1 MPKEEVIYSPSEL
14 FSTHTKDGD
23 VWLAG
28 TGNRQ
33 NPDIVFIADNP
44 TEAEVAA
51 KRPFSGRSIGMLNV
65 MLQTMQLDVSRC
77 YFTYAVKFSTYK
89 DRKLKAGEIS
99 KCRDFVR
106 QELKALNP
114 KVIVPMGTD
123 ALKAI
128 CTKGYSLSEFRGQPI
143 ELPDFPNAKI
153 FPIWSSGY
161 LYINPQMTGEYQK
174 DLCNAFALARGK
186 EVSTRANVS
195 YELVTDTKRA
205 AEIFCELIDNPPD
218 DIMFVDLEGNSLTW
232 LRPDSYVR
240 TLQLGCGVDRNYVFK
255 FYPVDSDE
263 YPIDKSIH
271 YQGCCNITDVM
282 AMFRQYLEYTRCP
295 LGGQNL
301 RFDGHFLMN
310 YGVDVRPYFRYDTM
324 LAEHL
329 INNTGLFSL
338 TDMTLKYTTLGKYDG
353 ELLQWK
359 HDNRDQVSDVL
370 GYSRIPDEILFPYAA
385 ADVVAPRII
394 MEKQLPQLGPYL
406 RNRGHEGQYPSLL
419 ESIIQTDID
428 LYEIEREGMPI
439 DVSERLP
446 VLTRIYND
454 KRREMEASLLQTIA
468 NTTGR
473 TEVNLRSTDQV
484 QSLLFTS
491 PSEGGLGLVP
501 LFSTGQGKMK
511 KSWEWV
517 MRQTPE
523 VQKNFN
529 PSTDK
534 MTLELLSEKH
544 PIVKQL
550 LDFRRV
556 DQVCKT
562 FLPEDGDGG
571 IPGNIWGDGKIH
583 PVFRQ
588 LTETGRFRTS
598 DPNCQNWS
606 KSAESFM
613 VEIFG
618 GKDKVPKSIRS
629 VVKPPEGW
637 MLIEADFSQAEL
649 FVLAY
654 VSGDENMIAALTT
667 PGIDLHTKTAVGSFG
682 MFRHL
687 PDGTEVTEAM
697 AKSWAGSNKAEYEKL
712 ESTFLY
718 RTSTGKVLTHSEFKD
733 SIRVAAKAINF
744 GIPYGRGAAA
754 IATQIEAWTGNPV
767 NVQDIQNALDGW
779 KRTYSKAWAY
789 MVKCHNDVVQ
799 QGYVESP
806 WGRRRYF
813 PEKPEEWM
821 VAANQREGGN
831 FPIQSTIADTMRL
844 AMSRVLRIRDEER
857 LQFKVVN
864 QIHDALIAMVP
875 IEEKNKCIDALRR
888 GMSGIKIPM
897 PNNIS
902 LELGVDIEMYARWGE
917 KLKAA

>member
-1 MPKEEVIYSPSEL
+1 VAKEEVIYSPSEL

-23 VWLAG
+23 IWLSG
-28 TGNRQ
+28 TGNR
-33 NPDIVFIADNP
+33 NPDIVFLAGNP
-44 TEAEVAA
+44 TEAEVAG
-51 KRPFSGRSIGMLNV
+51 KRPFSGRSIGMLNI
-65 MLQTMQLDVSRC
+65 MLQTLQLDVSRC
-77 YFTYAVKFSTYK
+77 YFTYAVKFATYK
-89 DRKLKAGEIS
+89 DRKPKAGEIS
-99 KCRDFVR
+99 KCRSFVH

-123 ALKAI
+123 ALKSI
-128 CTKGYSLSEFRGQPI
+128 CTKGYSINEFRGQPI
-143 ELPDFPNAKI
+143 ELEDFPGVKI
-153 FPIWSSGY
+153 LPIWAPGF
-161 LYINPQMTGEYQK
+161 LYINPQMTEEYQK
-174 DLCNAFALARGK
+174 DLMNAFGLAYGR
-186 EVSTRANVS
+186 EVTTKADVK
-195 YELVTDTKRA
+195 YELVCDTGRA
-205 AEIFCELIDNPPD
+205 ADIFCELVDNPPD
-218 DIMFVDLEGNSLTW
+218 IIFVDCETKGLSW
-232 LRPDSYVR
+232 LDPKGYIR

-255 FYPVDSDE
+255 FYPTDTEE
-263 YPIDKSIH
+263 YPINRAIH

-282 AMFRQYLEYTRCP
+282 GMFSAYLQHTRVP
-295 LGGQNL
+295 IGGQNG
-301 RFDGHFLMN
+301 RFDGHHLLN
-310 YGVDVRPYFRYDTM
+310 YGVDIRPNYRYDTM

-329 INNTGLFSL
+329 IDNTGLFSL
-338 TDMTLKYTTLGKYDG
+338 TDMTLKYTSLGKYDG
-353 ELLQWK
+353 ELMQWK
-359 HDNRDQVSDVL
+359 HDNKKDVSDEL
-370 GYSRIPDEILFPYAA
+370 GYARVPEEILFPYAA
-385 ADVVAPRII
+385 ADVVAPRLI
-394 MEKQLPQLGPYL
+394 MEKQMDKLGVYL
-406 RNRGHEGQYPSLL
+406 KDRGHEGQYPSLL
-419 ESIIQTDID
+419 ESVIQTDID

-439 DVSERLP
+439 DIDDRLP
-446 VLTRIYND
+446 VLTKIYND

-468 NTTGR
+468 NVTGR
-473 TEVNLRSTDQV
+473 SEMNLRSTDQV
-484 QSLLFTS
+484 QSLLFDS
-491 PSEGGLGLVP
+491 QANGGLGLVP
-501 LFSTGQGKMK
+501 LFTTGQGKMK

-517 MRQTPE
+517 MKQTPE

-544 PIVKQL
+544 PVVKQL

-562 FLPEDGDGG
+562 FLPEDGEGG

-583 PVFRQ
+583 PVFGQ
-588 LTETGRFRTS
+588 LTETGRFRTR

-629 VVKPPEGW
+629 VVKPPDGW
-637 MLIEADFSQAEL
+637 MLIEADFKQAEL

-667 PGIDLHTKTAVGSFG
+667 PGKDLHTITAIDSFG
-682 MFRHL
+682 LTRLMS
-687 PDGTEVTEAM
+687 DGVTPVNDDWALKM
-697 AKSWAGSNKAEYEKL
+697 AQESPREYDKM

-718 RTSTGKVLTHSEFKD
+718 RTSTGKVLTHGEFKD

-767 NVQDIQNALDGW
+767 NVQDIQYALDGW

-789 MVKCHNDVVQ
+789 MVQCHNDVVQ
-799 QGYVESP
+799 LGYVESP

-844 AMSRVLRIRDEER
+844 AMSRVLRIRDEENLR
-857 LQFKVVN
+857 FKVVN

-875 IEEKNKCIDALRR
+875 IEEKDKCINALQR

-897 PNNIS
+897 PNNVS